1 LLFGSFTSVVMILV
15 YRPELESPPMDKE
28 CTIGFSFIEEKG
40 QPSNIKVTSGV
51 NRDFPEA
58 IWEKIKN
65 YDYVKS
71 LLKLG
76 ALRIADEETAVVAEA
91 SPAETDSLADMPVTQ
106 AMSLVEDS
114 FDVTQLRRREGGEQR
129 IRVLNAI
136 NKRVAAISEGKG

>member
-1 LLFGSFTSVVMILV
+1 MILV
-15 YRPELESPPMDKE
+15 YRPELESPPMDKG
-28 CTIGFSFIEEKG
+28 CTISFSFIEEKG

-51 NRDFPEA
+51 NRAFPEA

-76 ALRIADEETAVVAEA
+76 ALRVEEEEKAVVAEA

-106 AMSLVEDS
+106 AMSLVENS
-114 FDVTQLRRREGGEQR
+114 FDVTQLRRWEGGEQR
-129 IRVLNAI
+129 IRVINAI